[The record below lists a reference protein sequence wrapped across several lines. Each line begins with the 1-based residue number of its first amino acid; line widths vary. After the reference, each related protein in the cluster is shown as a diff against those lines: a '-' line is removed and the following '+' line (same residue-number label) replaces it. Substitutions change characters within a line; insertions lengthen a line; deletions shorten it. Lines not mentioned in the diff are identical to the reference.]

1 MIAKGKAQPMNAA
14 ELTLAARQQQHWL
27 DRVVMLSDGV
37 FAIAITLLAFGL
49 HGPAQWR
56 TTSDI
61 WAALAP
67 QLDAYA
73 LSFLV
78 ISVYWLA
85 HRRFL
90 ALIVRMD
97 APATVLNLVFLALIT
112 LLPAATQL
120 VHGQGPLQASI
131 PVYSSLVVGIGVAL
145 ACFWGYAGLV
155 AHLVQQD
162 VIPRVRWFLLALI
175 LVTPPLFLWLVSGI
189 RNPPYGLVPALLA
202 LLFLVGWPLRLLVL
216 HHLQPGRHRSLKVR

>member
-1 MIAKGKAQPMNAA
+1 MNGG
-14 ELTLAARQQQHWL
+14 EQTLETLRDKHWL

-49 HGPAQWR
+49 HGPAHW
-56 TTSDI
+56 TTSADI
-61 WAALAP
+61 WSALAP

-85 HRRFL
+85 HRRFM
-90 ALIVRMD
+90 ALMVHVD
-97 APATVLNLVFLALIT
+97 APATVLNLIFLALIT

-120 VHGQGPLQASI
+120 VHGGDGPPQATVA
-131 PVYSSLVVGIGVAL
+131 VYSSLVVAIGVAL
-145 ACFWGYAGLV
+145 ACLWGYAGLL

-189 RNPPYGLVPALLA
+189 RNPPYGLVPLLLA
-202 LLFLVGWPLRLLVL
+202 LLFLAGWPLRLFVL
-216 HHLQPGRHRSLKVR
+216 HHLQAGRHASLKVR